1 MIKINFD
8 FAPDLLLYVY
18 SAYSETSLLSSAN
31 KLIDWAG
38 VQQISLIYLVEIF
51 MVFGTYWPKHVAKIR
66 EESLSLFNISYKGS
80 LYLERWHHIYSKKHE
95 NGYSVQLILIK
106 TLQIVLHGG
115 YFWNTIYN
123 IYCPGQKNV

>member
-1 MIKINFD
+1 MIKIIFD
-8 FAPDLLLYVY
+8 FAPDLLLYIF
-18 SAYSETSLLSSAN
+18 SAYSETSLLFSAN
-31 KLIDWAG
+31 KLIDWVG

-51 MVFGTYWPKHVAKIR
+51 IVFGTYRPKHVAKIR

-95 NGYSVQLILIK
+95 NVYRVQLILIK
-106 TLQIVLHGG
+106 TLQMVLHGG
-115 YFWNTIYN
+115 CFWSTIWN